1 MHQFFQNRYTQ
12 LALLTLGLGTL
23 FFLILWLIFTLI
35 GLNDAPLGLVAVASF
50 LGSGVLVSKYLAGR
64 IF

>member
-1 MHQFFQNRYTQ
+1 MQQFFQNRYTQ
-12 LALLTLGLGTL
+12 LTLLTLGLGSL

-35 GLNDAPLGLVAVASF
+35 GIPDVPLSLLAAAAF
-50 LGSGVLVSKYLAGR
+50 LGAGVLVAKFFANR